1 MKIKSIIII
10 VAISIFI
17 LILSKNTVLASNIT
31 IVPSVETVEEGQL
44 FTVQI
49 NSNDLSLAALTMQIY
64 YDSTKMEY
72 IKGNENTNALE
83 NSVIYTWV
91 EENG

>member
-17 LILSKNTVLASNIT
+17 LISPKNTVLASNIT
-31 IVPSVETVEEGQL
+31 IVPSVETVKEGQL

-49 NSNDLSLAALTMQIY
+49 NSNDLNIAALTMKIY

-72 IKGNENTNALE
+72 IKEMTGLT
-83 NSVIYTWV
+83 
-91 EENG
+91 EEEIKVL